1 MNKKRILVEICCG
14 IILLVAA
21 FYGGY
26 AYANRNLG
34 VLGELQKARYKIE
47 YCFMHDAVTQVDM
60 NLISGIQGQ
69 LAIMELQHLEH
80 MIYCQDNYS
89 EIQEEFI
96 KDEKLWQEQVKK
108 LQEEPS
114 EFEGGSFATTANNM
128 QMTSLLE
135 QRISLLK
142 TKYLKK

>member
-1 MNKKRILVEICCG
+1 
-14 IILLVAA
+14 
-21 FYGGY
+21 
-26 AYANRNLG
+26 
-34 VLGELQKARYKIE
+34 
-47 YCFMHDAVTQVDM
+47 MHDAVTQVDM

-80 MIYCQDNYS
+80 MIYCQDNYP
-89 EIQEEFI
+89 EIKEEFI